1 MADLGMWCWLGK
13 AYLPCAQTAIL
24 NYVKNCRI
32 CSTAKS
38 GVFEVWGFRVSF
50 KHCSSLFVLWNIRR
64 LCLQRPRFSTCR
76 EVQWGDPEAEESC
89 RHILKKNKAECNSHL
104 VCVKH
109 EMLASEVPTWTIESS
124 LANSFARP
132 EVCYY
137 LRGALWTSDERLG
150 ECIWIAVFC

>member
-104 VCVKH
+104 VCQTWNACLGSANMNNRIQFGQLICTARS
-109 EMLASEVPTWTIESS
+109 ML
-124 LANSFARP
+124 LFAR
-132 EVCYY
+132 
-137 LRGALWTSDERLG
+137 ALWTSDERLG